1 MKMGKFLWCIM
12 TSREVSEEEARRTVE
27 TMRNCPHLVA
37 MGYTAGTVYS
47 VYMVPERKRWWLE
60 YPATLNEEAGQEKYS
75 VQVVEN
81 LTYPEELV
89 LKTPRSD
96 RPPCGADCG
105 ACKLRERYGCD
116 GYPAV
121 EV

>member
-1 MKMGKFLWCIM
+1 MGKHLWCIM
-12 TSREVSEEEARRTVE
+12 TSREGSEEEARRTVE

-37 MGYTAGTVYS
+37 LGYTSGTVYS

-60 YPATLNEEAGQEKYS
+60 YPETLNEETGQEKYS

-81 LTYPEELV
+81 LTYPEELA
-89 LKTPRSD
+89 LKTPKSD

-105 ACKLRERYGCD
+105 TCGLRERYSCD
-116 GYPAV
+116 GCPAV